1 MTSLPD
7 GAADGDAQFEIVV
20 DGPDGVEVR
29 SIHFLV
35 TASKGWGRGERLV
48 GGFGKPKKT

>member
-29 SIHFLV
+29 SIHFKV
-35 TASKGWGRGERLV
+35 TASKG
-48 GGFGKPKKT
+48 